1 MLEQRYGAGVSERQN
16 AMFAAAGLPHAE
28 RREKIPNS
36 RRALMLGELARERGV
51 YETLHQRLFEAYWA
65 HDRDIGDIEVLIEE
79 GVAAG
84 LQKAEVVETI
94 ESQRYLDVIERQTDL
109 AIELGAGGVPAWV
122 IDERALVPGAQPHE
136 VFERVLERLGYEPL
150 G

>member
-1 MLEQRYGAGVSERQN
+1 
-16 AMFAAAGLPHAE
+16 MFAAAGLPHAE

-51 YETLHQRLFEAYWA
+51 FETLHPRLFEAYWA
-65 HDRDIGDIEVLIEE
+65 KDRDIGTLEVLVEK
-79 GVAAG
+79 GLAAG
-84 LQKAEVVETI
+84 LREDEIVDVI
-94 ESQRYLDVIERQTDL
+94 ESDRFLGEIERQTDM

-136 VFERVLERLGYEPL
+136 VFDRVLERLGYQPL
-150 G
+150 A

>member
-1 MLEQRYGAGVSERQN
+1 
-16 AMFAAAGLPHAE
+16 MFAEAGLPHAE

-51 YETLHQRLFEAYWA
+51 YETLHPRLFEAYWA
-65 HDRDIGDIEVLIEE
+65 RDRDIGDVEVLVEE
-79 GVAAG
+79 GVAVG
-84 LQKAEVVETI
+84 LQEAEILELM
-94 ESQRYLDVIERQTDL
+94 ESERYLDVIARQTEM

-136 VFERVLERLGYEPL
+136 VFDRVLERLGYRPIS
-150 G
+150 